1 MKMKPDIDHG
11 ALMEARVGDSAS
23 PRAVNAWAR
32 RLGAE
37 LWIPDYA
44 AEDLGVDVVPPLGL
58 NRRGRWVTH
67 VTGVEPK
74 FMLRHPG
81 GSRAAYGVRFY
92 PSEAVALALIFLARL
107 GVGVDSQRL
116 TEPLRRR
123 LANKR
128 ENPVLTREA
137 LAVLWAPREDAGI
150 HTATFPGN
158 APVEPYALR
167 LAGDRYIV
175 GAGNRNGEHVEII
188 GRNRGL
194 YREALA
200 SGVWLPR
207 SEFRALLKSATPI
220 EDYEIRSKVQSEA
233 VAGLRRCA
241 SFSRRLYVVPRQ

>member
-1 MKMKPDIDHG
+1 MKMKIDIDHG
-11 ALMEARVGDSAS
+11 ALMAARAGAPTR
-23 PRAVNAWAR
+23 PRAVDAWAR

-58 NRRGRWVTH
+58 SRRGGWVTH

-81 GSRAAYGVRFY
+81 GSRAAYGARFY
-92 PSEAVALALIFLARL
+92 PSEAVALAVIFLARL

-123 LANKR
+123 LARRR
-128 ENPVLTREA
+128 EIPLLTQEA
-137 LAVLWAPREDAGI
+137 LAVLWAPKEDAGI
-150 HTATFPGN
+150 HTATLPGK
-158 APVEPYALR
+158 PPEEPYALR

-175 GAGNRNGEHVEII
+175 GFGNRNGEHVEII

-194 YREALA
+194 YRAALA
-200 SGVWLPR
+200 VGVWLPR

-220 EDYEIRSKVQSEA
+220 EDYEIRAKGQSEA
-233 VAGLRRCA
+233 AAGPRHRP
-241 SFSRRLYVVPRQ
+241 RLYVVPRVAP